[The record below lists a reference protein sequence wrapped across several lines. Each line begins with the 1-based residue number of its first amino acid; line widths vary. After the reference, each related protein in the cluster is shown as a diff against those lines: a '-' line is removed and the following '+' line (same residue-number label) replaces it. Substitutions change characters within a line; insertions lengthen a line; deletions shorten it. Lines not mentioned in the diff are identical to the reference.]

1 MCSIF
6 WLLSA
11 KKLISPRNRVPSGF
25 LDFLETFLYSKFVQ
39 EETFFWLVHQYR
51 MLNYRFKAG
60 LTKWPSNQVEKD
72 QVTYLYSIFFLKE
85 TFAFQILVLLQY
97 NRALLSGDS
106 PKIFWVSF
114 GFHVGFIWFSFG
126 FHLGFI
132 WISYGI
138 LMGFVWVS
146 FGFHLGFISVSF
158 GLHLDFIWVSFG
170 CHLSYIGVSFGFYL
184 GFIYI
189 SIEFNLKLVRFFTLE
204 RNFWN
209 VVLPQSDNWL
219 PK

>member
-1 MCSIF
+1 MPELWVKLKCPPLELSKVENNVEIKFDDFQNRNPIYQRRKWLWTWRFVDIMCSIF

-106 PKIFWVSF
+106 PKSI
-114 GFHVGFIWFSFG
+114 
-126 FHLGFI
+126 
-132 WISYGI
+132 
-138 LMGFVWVS
+138 
-146 FGFHLGFISVSF
+146 
-158 GLHLDFIWVSFG
+158 
-170 CHLSYIGVSFGFYL
+170 
-184 GFIYI
+184 FIYPSDFDGCKWN
-189 SIEFNLKLVRFFTLE
+189 SIL
-204 RNFWN
+204 FWWGC
-209 VVLPQSDNWL
+209 L
-219 PK
+219 